1 MLLPPVPPVSPVP
14 PAVVIPAVLPV
25 VPPVDVVLPV
35 VVPVVV
41 PVIVPVF
48 VPVPPVSLQQHSLW
62 HTEPSPVLQLSE
74 FAHEHPH
81 PVDVHVVAPVVAPVV
96 VAPVVV
102 APVVV
107 PVLLARFIP
116 LMVDSSEGQS
126 TWTASNMG
134 LLHRDHRTKTWTET
148 AAGVEDV

>member
-1 MLLPPVPPVSPVP
+1 M
-14 PAVVIPAVLPV
+14 
-25 VPPVDVVLPV
+25 
-35 VVPVVV
+35 
-41 PVIVPVF
+41 
-48 VPVPPVSLQQHSLW
+48 
-62 HTEPSPVLQLSE
+62 SE

-81 PVDVHVVAPVVAPVV
+81 PVDVHVVAPVVAPVVVAPVVVPV